1 MRLRLIIIAA
11 AILAATAASATEP
24 LDSARRLTAAN
35 RYAESLALL
44 RTITPSEG
52 TRESIETKELIGDN
66 YYSLGIYNRAA
77 ELYNEA
83 VAEARANGF
92 EELTADN
99 LNALF
104 RVYYMNSE
112 TERAADLLES
122 AAEIYRRLGV
132 RHKQRNV
139 LNNMALVHFAR
150 GDVDSALKLLFEALE
165 IARTVDDPTT
175 PDAAEKVTVNI
186 GEAYYRLGEYVK
198 SEKILSE
205 GLANIADKPDSWTKL
220 HMAASLA
227 RAKAKLG
234 KKNEARALR
243 AVIDRCI
250 PTTQPAKQPDIYSSL
265 AEIEFLTGDS
275 IQGLRDLL
283 RSRALTDTIESRRNA
298 GVLRQLLVV
307 YDTERLQSRNEALQN
322 SVKNRTIIIS
332 IAIVA
337 FMLLLG
343 LLLALWAKLRTDRI
357 VRLQSERIAEIER
370 IEHQRKEEQLID
382 EIDTR
387 NRQLTSFTIDLAA
400 VNEFH
405 GHIIDSLGSLRRD
418 LPDNDRPVL
427 DDTLR
432 QLRTFNERAVTE
444 DFRTAFDRV
453 HPSFFR
459 TLERE
464 CPQLTKNDH
473 RLCAFL
479 LLGMST
485 KAIAALTFREVR
497 SIESSRLRLR
507 KKLNLPSGTSLY
519 DFLNSLNSQ

>member
-11 AILAATAASATEP
+11 AILAATAVSATEL

-44 RTITPSEG
+44 RTFSPSEG
-52 TRESIETKELIGDN
+52 TRESIETKGLIGDN
-66 YYSLGIYNRAA
+66 YYSLGIYNSAA

-83 VAEARANGF
+83 IAEARTSGF

-132 RHKQRNV
+132 RYKQRNV

-165 IARTVDDPTT
+165 IARTVDDPAT

-227 RAKAKLG
+227 RAKARLG

-283 RSRALTDTIESRRNA
+283 RSRALTDTIESRHNA
-298 GVLRQLLVV
+298 GMLRQLLVV

-405 GHIIDSLGSLRRD
+405 GRIIDSLGGLRRD
-418 LPDNDRPVL
+418 LPDNDRPCS
-427 DDTLR
+427 R
-432 QLRTFNERAVTE
+432 RHPAPAAHIQRA
-444 DFRTAFDRV
+444 RR
-453 HPSFFR
+453 
-459 TLERE
+459 
-464 CPQLTKNDH
+464 H
-473 RLCAFL
+473 R
-479 LLGMST
+479 
-485 KAIAALTFREVR
+485 
-497 SIESSRLRLR
+497 RL
-507 KKLNLPSGTSLY
+507 P
-519 DFLNSLNSQ
+519 NSLRPCPPIILPHTRTRMSATDEKRPPPLCLPAARNVDKRNCRTDIPRGKKHRIFAPPTEKEAQPALGNVAL

>member
-220 HMAASLA
+220 HG
-227 RAKAKLG
+227 RQPGTG
-234 KKNEARALR
+234 KSE
-243 AVIDRCI
+243 
-250 PTTQPAKQPDIYSSL
+250 T
-265 AEIEFLTGDS
+265 
-275 IQGLRDLL
+275 
-283 RSRALTDTIESRRNA
+283 
-298 GVLRQLLVV
+298 RQ
-307 YDTERLQSRNEALQN
+307 E
-322 SVKNRTIIIS
+322 K
-332 IAIVA
+332 
-337 FMLLLG
+337 
-343 LLLALWAKLRTDRI
+343 
-357 VRLQSERIAEIER
+357 
-370 IEHQRKEEQLID
+370 
-382 EIDTR
+382 
-387 NRQLTSFTIDLAA
+387 
-400 VNEFH
+400 
-405 GHIIDSLGSLRRD
+405 
-418 LPDNDRPVL
+418 
-427 DDTLR
+427 
-432 QLRTFNERAVTE
+432 
-444 DFRTAFDRV
+444 
-453 HPSFFR
+453 
-459 TLERE
+459 
-464 CPQLTKNDH
+464 
-473 RLCAFL
+473 
-479 LLGMST
+479 
-485 KAIAALTFREVR
+485 
-497 SIESSRLRLR
+497 
-507 KKLNLPSGTSLY
+507 
-519 DFLNSLNSQ
+519 

>member
-11 AILAATAASATEP
+11 AILAATAVSATEL
-24 LDSARRLTAAN
+24 LDSARRLTGAN

-132 RHKQRNV
+132 RHKQRNI
-139 LNNMALVHFAR
+139 LNNMALVNFAR

-234 KKNEARALR
+234 KEMKRTPCALSSTDAYR
-243 AVIDRCI
+243 QRSPPNS
-250 PTTQPAKQPDIYSSL
+250 PTS
-265 AEIEFLTGDS
+265 
-275 IQGLRDLL
+275 
-283 RSRALTDTIESRRNA
+283 
-298 GVLRQLLVV
+298 
-307 YDTERLQSRNEALQN
+307 
-322 SVKNRTIIIS
+322 
-332 IAIVA
+332 
-337 FMLLLG
+337 
-343 LLLALWAKLRTDRI
+343 
-357 VRLQSERIAEIER
+357 
-370 IEHQRKEEQLID
+370 
-382 EIDTR
+382 
-387 NRQLTSFTIDLAA
+387 
-400 VNEFH
+400 
-405 GHIIDSLGSLRRD
+405 
-418 LPDNDRPVL
+418 
-427 DDTLR
+427 
-432 QLRTFNERAVTE
+432 
-444 DFRTAFDRV
+444 TA
-453 HPSFFR
+453 PSPR
-459 TLERE
+459 
-464 CPQLTKNDH
+464 
-473 RLCAFL
+473 
-479 LLGMST
+479 
-485 KAIAALTFREVR
+485 
-497 SIESSRLRLR
+497 
-507 KKLNLPSGTSLY
+507 
-519 DFLNSLNSQ
+519 

>member
-1 MRLRLIIIAA
+1 MKLRLIIIAA
-11 AILAATAASATEP
+11 AIFAVIAAPASEL
-24 LDSARRLTAAN
+24 LDSARQLTAAN

-44 RTITPSEG
+44 RTVNPADG

-66 YYSLGIYNRAA
+66 YYSLGIYNQAA
-77 ELYNEA
+77 EYYNDA
-83 VAEARANGF
+83 IAEARDNGF
-92 EELTADN
+92 DELRADN

-104 RVYYMNSE
+104 RVYYANSE
-112 TERAADLLES
+112 TERAADLLEN
-122 AAEIYRRLGV
+122 AAEIYRKIGV
-132 RHKQRNV
+132 RHKQRNI
-139 LNNMALVHFAR
+139 LNNMALVYFAR
-150 GDVDSALKLLFEALE
+150 GDVDKALKLLYEALE
-165 IARTVDDPTT
+165 IARSVDDPTA
-175 PDAAEKVTVNI
+175 PDAAAKVTVNI
-186 GEAYYRLGEYVK
+186 GEAYYRLGEYAK
-198 SEKILSE
+198 SEKILTE
-205 GLANIADKPDSWTKL
+205 GLAEMADQPDAWTKL

-227 RAKAKLG
+227 RAKASLG
-234 KKNEARALR
+234 KNNEVSSLR
-243 AVIDRCI
+243 RIIDRCI
-250 PTTQPAKQPDIYSSL
+250 PNTQPAKQPDIYSNL
-265 AEIEFLTGDS
+265 AEIAFLTGDS

-283 RSRALTDTIESRRNA
+283 RSRALTDTIESRQNA
-298 GVLRQLLVV
+298 GLLRQLLVV
-307 YDTERLQSRNEALQN
+307 YDTERLQARNEALQN
-322 SVKNRTIIIS
+322 SVKNRTIIIT

-387 NRQLTSFTIDLAA
+387 NRQLTAFTIDLAA

-405 GHIIDSLGSLRRD
+405 GRIIDSLGGLRRD

-485 KAIAALTFREVR
+485 KEIAALTFREVR

>member
-66 YYSLGIYNRAA
+66 YYSIYNRAA

-205 GLANIADKPDSWTKL
+205 GLANIADKPDS
-220 HMAASLA
+220 
-227 RAKAKLG
+227 
-234 KKNEARALR
+234 
-243 AVIDRCI
+243 
-250 PTTQPAKQPDIYSSL
+250 
-265 AEIEFLTGDS
+265 
-275 IQGLRDLL
+275 
-283 RSRALTDTIESRRNA
+283 
-298 GVLRQLLVV
+298 
-307 YDTERLQSRNEALQN
+307 
-322 SVKNRTIIIS
+322 
-332 IAIVA
+332 
-337 FMLLLG
+337 
-343 LLLALWAKLRTDRI
+343 
-357 VRLQSERIAEIER
+357 
-370 IEHQRKEEQLID
+370 
-382 EIDTR
+382 
-387 NRQLTSFTIDLAA
+387 
-400 VNEFH
+400 
-405 GHIIDSLGSLRRD
+405 
-418 LPDNDRPVL
+418 
-427 DDTLR
+427 
-432 QLRTFNERAVTE
+432 
-444 DFRTAFDRV
+444 
-453 HPSFFR
+453 
-459 TLERE
+459 
-464 CPQLTKNDH
+464 
-473 RLCAFL
+473 
-479 LLGMST
+479 
-485 KAIAALTFREVR
+485 
-497 SIESSRLRLR
+497 
-507 KKLNLPSGTSLY
+507 
-519 DFLNSLNSQ
+519 

>member
-1 MRLRLIIIAA
+1 
-11 AILAATAASATEP
+11 
-24 LDSARRLTAAN
+24 
-35 RYAESLALL
+35 
-44 RTITPSEG
+44 
-52 TRESIETKELIGDN
+52 
-66 YYSLGIYNRAA
+66 
-77 ELYNEA
+77 
-83 VAEARANGF
+83 
-92 EELTADN
+92 
-99 LNALF
+99 
-104 RVYYMNSE
+104 MNSE

-243 AVIDRCI
+243 TVIDRCI

-283 RSRALTDTIESRRNA
+283 RSRALTDTIESRQNA

-382 EIDTR
+382 EIDTQPPADIVHHR
-387 NRQLTSFTIDLAA
+387 PRRRQRIPRPHNRQPRQSAA
-400 VNEFH
+400 RPARQRPT
-405 GHIIDSLGSLRRD
+405 GSRR
-418 LPDNDRPVL
+418 
-427 DDTLR
+427 
-432 QLRTFNERAVTE
+432 
-444 DFRTAFDRV
+444 
-453 HPSFFR
+453 HPSPAAHIQRARRHRRLPHGLRPCPPIILPHTR
-459 TLERE
+459 TR
-464 CPQLTKNDH
+464 
-473 RLCAFL
+473 
-479 LLGMST
+479 MSAT
-485 KAIAALTFREVR
+485 
-497 SIESSRLRLR
+497 
-507 KKLNLPSGTSLY
+507 
-519 DFLNSLNSQ
+519 D

>member
-11 AILAATAASATEP
+11 AILAATAVSATEL

-44 RTITPSEG
+44 RTFSPSEG
-52 TRESIETKELIGDN
+52 TRESIETKGLIGDN
-66 YYSLGIYNRAA
+66 YYSLGIYNSAA

-83 VAEARANGF
+83 IAEARTSGF

-132 RHKQRNV
+132 RYKQRNV

-165 IARTVDDPTT
+165 IARTVDDPAT

-227 RAKAKLG
+227 RAKARLG

-283 RSRALTDTIESRRNA
+283 RSRALTDTI
-298 GVLRQLLVV
+298 
-307 YDTERLQSRNEALQN
+307 
-322 SVKNRTIIIS
+322 
-332 IAIVA
+332 
-337 FMLLLG
+337 
-343 LLLALWAKLRTDRI
+343 
-357 VRLQSERIAEIER
+357 
-370 IEHQRKEEQLID
+370 
-382 EIDTR
+382 
-387 NRQLTSFTIDLAA
+387 DLAA

-405 GHIIDSLGSLRRD
+405 GRIIDSLGGLRRD

-485 KAIAALTFREVR
+485 KEIAALTFREVR